1 MHPYMSDANTSRCE
15 VVVYGRDTA
24 SGEPSVRT
32 VIREAALVI
41 GVNGKS
47 DYAIM
52 RTPGHDREL
61 AVGFLFTEGMING
74 VGDLTMLTQ
83 CQDTPDS
90 LIVRT
95 VDEAAQ
101 VVSRNLVV
109 NSSCGLCGRA
119 DIDELVKG
127 LPTVSSDVHLDPK
140 ILNDLP
146 SAVRAAQTLF
156 DSTGAT
162 HAAALFDI
170 QGQVL
175 VVREDVGRHNAVDK
189 VIGYALMARQPL
201 HSLGLFLSG
210 RTSLELIVK
219 AARAK
224 ISIVVSVSAPTDAAV
239 TVAER
244 LGIAVVGFARGTG
257 FTVYT
262 HANRL
267 Q

>member
-1 MHPYMSDANTSRCE
+1 MPEENTSRRE
-15 VVVYGRDTA
+15 VVVYDSQAARA
-24 SGEPSVRT
+24 ESSVRT
-32 VIREAALVI
+32 VIRESALVI

-83 CQDTPDS
+83 CQDTHDS
-90 LIVRT
+90 VIVRT

-101 VVSRNLVV
+101 AVSRNLVV

-119 DIDELVKG
+119 DIDELVKS
-127 LPTVSSDVHLDPK
+127 LPRIASGVRFDPK
-140 ILNDLP
+140 ILNHVPD
-146 SAVRAAQTLF
+146 AVRKGQSLF
-156 DSTGAT
+156 ESTGAS
-162 HAAALFDI
+162 HAAALFDH

-201 HSLGLFLSG
+201 SSLGLFLSG

-219 AARAK
+219 AARSQIPIA
-224 ISIVVSVSAPTDAAV
+224 VSVSAPTDAAIA
-239 TVAER
+239 VAEK
-244 LGIAVVGFARGTG
+244 LGITVVGFARGNG

-262 HANRL
+262 HASRL